1 MRHLATGIAHEVN
14 NILGAIIGN
23 AHLVKG
29 KLDPDHPAHAFLT
42 AIRDASEEGRELMLE
57 LGRLASEQVLRQK
70 PTDLNEVVAQALQ
83 QLPEDTA
90 CTTELAP
97 ELPLVELDPTLAA
110 GVVAGLV
117 EFGAGSCRAGGQ
129 AHVAT
134 CVVTE
139 GGLKAVKLVV
149 SDQGPSLSDDAL
161 ETVCEPYA
169 ELPGRPKVGL
179 RLTRVV
185 DLADRFNGRL
195 EVAHREPTGITV
207 TLSFDSIS

>member
-1 MRHLATGIAHEVN
+1 M
-14 NILGAIIGN
+14 
-23 AHLVKG
+23 
-29 KLDPDHPAHAFLT
+29 
-42 AIRDASEEGRELMLE
+42 
-57 LGRLASEQVLRQK
+57 
-70 PTDLNEVVAQALQ
+70 
-83 QLPEDTA
+83 
-90 CTTELAP
+90 
-97 ELPLVELDPTLAA
+97 
-110 GVVAGLV
+110 
-117 EFGAGSCRAGGQ
+117 
-129 AHVAT
+129 
-134 CVVTE
+134 
-139 GGLKAVKLVV
+139 KLVV